1 MYANS
6 KFYPFH
12 PVGYDQIAEIELTVK
27 VIAMANARIHV
38 KLRIVMQIGLSNCS
52 LLHKRF
58 SGQFQQK
65 VRDVGNN

>member
-38 KLRIVMQIGLSNCS
+38 KLRIVIQIGW
-52 LLHKRF
+52 
-58 SGQFQQK
+58 
-65 VRDVGNN
+65 